1 MMTRVTETILTNN
14 YLPVKPTFLTED
26 DRGNLDMTLKIS
38 NYNKILNNVDGYFLN
53 VKIINFDLIH
63 NQCRGDKLEMSK
75 KHYETIY
82 KKDSNESFLCDSHE
96 ETFISSAIK
105 SDRSDVFIE
114 KTLLFENIKR
124 TSLKEKFAKKNIF
137 LSSMDKQKKKYTDD
151 FKILKF

>member
-1 MMTRVTETILTNN
+1 
-14 YLPVKPTFLTED
+14 
-26 DRGNLDMTLKIS
+26 
-38 NYNKILNNVDGYFLN
+38 
-53 VKIINFDLIH
+53 
-63 NQCRGDKLEMSK
+63 MSK